1 LIAKRK
7 TRSPRCGRCIGD
19 FAFSIGPAVAGD
31 CYGPVASLSVAP
43 NSEANPASERLEDI
57 MTTRLSGKTALVTG
71 GSRGIGAAIAK
82 RLAADGAAVVLTYG
96 GNEAAAAAIEA
107 AGGTA
112 SAIHADATD
121 QTAVRASVESAA
133 ATLGG
138 LDILVHN
145 AGVLEI
151 APVGTLTAEQYR
163 RSFDVNVEAVFTGTT
178 AAIPHLR
185 DNGRILIIGS
195 INAHAMP
202 MPGGSVYGATKAA
215 VAGLARGWARDLAP
229 RGILVNVV
237 QPGPVDTDMNPAE
250 GGPMSDYMR
259 SMIPLGRHGRPE
271 EIAALTA
278 FLASD
283 EASFITG
290 TTIDIDGGTAI

>member
-1 LIAKRK
+1 MSQA
-7 TRSPRCGRCIGD
+7 
-19 FAFSIGPAVAGD
+19 
-31 CYGPVASLSVAP
+31 
-43 NSEANPASERLEDI
+43 
-57 MTTRLSGKTALVTG
+57 LSGKTALVTG

-82 RLAADGAAVVLTYG
+82 RLAADGATVALTYG
-96 GNEAAAAAIEA
+96 GNKDAAEAVVAEIVA

-112 SAIHADATD
+112 HAIQADFRDQAAVAATVD
-121 QTAVRASVESAA
+121 SAA

-138 LDILVHN
+138 IDILVHN

-151 APVGTLTAEQYR
+151 APIGTLTAEQYR
-163 RSFDVNVEAVFTGTT
+163 KSFDVNVEAVFTATT

-185 DNGRILIIGS
+185 DHGRVLIIGS
-195 INAHAMP
+195 INAHYMAFA
-202 MPGGSVYGATKAA
+202 GGSVYAATKAA
-215 VAGLARGWARDLAP
+215 VGQMARAWARDLGP

-237 QPGPVDTDMNPAE
+237 QPGPVDTDMNPAD
-250 GGPMSDYMR
+250 GPMSDFQR
-259 SMIPLGRHGRPE
+259 SAIALGRYGRPE

-290 TTIDIDGGTAI
+290 AAIDIDGGASI